1 MPTQIPRRDAEPES
15 VKISF
20 LTDKARRD
28 ALDSVAAAMD
38 RDRSYVLNEAV
49 AAYLEV
55 QQWHLADTRKAVAE
69 AEAGDFASEPEVKQA
84 FAKYK
89 RNARYVVA
97 RSAA

>member
-1 MPTQIPRRDAEPES
+1 MPTRTVRRDAEPDS

-28 ALDSVAAAMD
+28 GLDSVAASMD

-55 QQWHLADTRKAVAE
+55 QQWHLADARKAVAE

-89 RNARYVVA
+89 RDAR
-97 RSAA
+97 

>member
-1 MPTQIPRRDAEPES
+1 MPTRTLRRDAEPEN

-28 ALDSVAAAMD
+28 ALDSVAASMD

-55 QQWHLADTRKAVAE
+55 QQWHLADTRKAVEE
-69 AEAGDFASEPEVKQA
+69 AEAGDFATEREVERA

-89 RNARYVVA
+89 RDA
-97 RSAA
+97 S

>member
-1 MPTQIPRRDAEPES
+1 MPTRTVRRDAEPDS

-20 LTDKARRD
+20 LTDRAKRD
-28 ALDSVAAAMD
+28 ALDTVAAAMD

-55 QQWHLADTRKAVAE
+55 QQWHLGDTRKAVEE
-69 AEAGDFASEPEVKQA
+69 AEAGDFATAREVERA

-89 RNARYVVA
+89 RDAR
-97 RSAA
+97 

>member
-1 MPTQIPRRDAEPES
+1 MPTRTLPRDAEPEN

-55 QQWHLADTRKAVAE
+55 QQWHLADTRKSVEE
-69 AEAGDFASEPEVKQA
+69 AEAGDFATEREVERA

-89 RNARYVVA
+89 RDAR
-97 RSAA
+97 

>member
-1 MPTQIPRRDAEPES
+1 VPTRTLRRDAEPET

-28 ALDSVAAAMD
+28 ALDSVAASMD

-55 QQWHLADTRKAVAE
+55 QQWHLADTQKAVEE
-69 AEAGDFASEPEVKQA
+69 AEAGDFATEREVERA

-89 RNARYVVA
+89 RDAR
-97 RSAA
+97 

>member
-1 MPTQIPRRDAEPES
+1 MPTRTLQREAEQEN

-28 ALDSVAAAMD
+28 ALDAVAAAMD

-69 AEAGDFASEPEVKQA
+69 AEAGDFATEREVERA
-84 FAKYK
+84 FARYK
-89 RNARYVVA
+89 RDAR
-97 RSAA
+97 

>member
-1 MPTQIPRRDAEPES
+1 MATRALRRDAEPEN

-20 LTDKARRD
+20 LTDKAKRD
-28 ALDSVAAAMD
+28 ALDSVAASMD

-49 AAYLEV
+49 E
-55 QQWHLADTRKAVAE
+55 E

-89 RNARYVVA
+89 RDAR
-97 RSAA
+97 

>member
-1 MPTQIPRRDAEPES
+1 MPTRTLQRDAEPES

-55 QQWHLADTRKAVAE
+55 QQWHLADTRKAVGE
-69 AEAGDFASEPEVKQA
+69 AEAGDFATEREVERA

-89 RNARYVVA
+89 RDAR
-97 RSAA
+97 